1 MSAIITEN
9 FRRNN
14 AALFLNDI
22 TTPSAPPTSEYYLGI
37 GKQDKWVD
45 DESVS
50 GFTVPVA
57 IGSRADEL
65 EVLSNLSTLV
75 ALNSLEGAVGRVI
88 PAVSYR
94 YNFVYK
100 AYSSYDS
107 SCFYPTGI
115 VQPCY
120 VTIQGAIFMCL
131 KAGAGD
137 STSAPSIQTEIY
149 APFQLGDNYVWVLI
163 QQASASPIIRTNTFT
178 DVSTTALINDSP
190 ATDLDDSTDQCGGLV
205 SGFTVVSGG
214 TGYTGSSVFKLR
226 RNDGFD
232 NTGIYFNTY
241 AGAVDDIGEQ
251 IDNLTLT
258 ATISGGSVTA
268 VSYSG
273 NVGTW
278 LKGAV
283 FASVEETADIGT
295 GAVIIPTI
303 APAEGFAYIPAKVM
317 PSWFAGLAVKLNDNL
332 EGDSF
337 YSRYRQISI
346 IKNPTTEAGEEES
359 TTLNALKYFTFDDVT
374 TLPASLNIDSSI
386 ITDVSGNVIGF
397 ADHVINTTGNK
408 KIYFH
413 QNSVSGYRE
422 LPSTGSIKIDGGTSL
437 PYTAINTGEFVND
450 GKAEVLFTENRSFI
464 TRTAGQLEDLILIIQ
479 F

>member
-14 AALFLNDI
+14 AQLFLNDI
-22 TTPSAPPTSEYYLGI
+22 TSSPPVSEYYVGI
-37 GKQDKWVD
+37 GKQDKWD
-45 DESVS
+45 ADESVA
-50 GFTVPVA
+50 GFTVPVP

-88 PAVSYR
+88 PAVSWR
-94 YNFVYK
+94 TGFVYK

-107 SCFYPTGI
+107 SRFYPTGI

-131 KAGAGD
+131 KAGSGN
-137 STSAPSIQTEIY
+137 STVSPSVQETNKY
-149 APFQLGDNYVWVLI
+149 APFQLSDGYVWVLI
-163 QQASASPIIRTNTFT
+163 QEASASPIIRTNTFT
-178 DVSTTALINDSP
+178 DISTEALTSTDLTASTT
-190 ATDLDDSTDQCGGLV
+190 QCGGVV

-226 RNDGFD
+226 RNDGFES
-232 NTGIYFNTY
+232 TGEDFSE
-241 AGAVDDIGEQ
+241 DD
-251 IDNLTLT
+251 LTLT

-268 VSYSG
+268 VSYIG

-283 FASVEETADIGT
+283 FASVEKTSGPGT
-295 GAVIIPTI
+295 DAVIIPTI
-303 APAEGFAYIPAKVM
+303 APTEGYAYIPANVM

-346 IKNPTTEAGEEES
+346 IKNPTTITGQEET
-359 TTLNALKYFTFDDVT
+359 TTLNALKYFTFNNSVSN
-374 TLPASLNIDSSI
+374 LPSSLDIDSSVL
-386 ITDVSGNVIGF
+386 TDVDGNVIGF
-397 ADHVINTTGNK
+397 ADHVITTTGNK

-413 QNSVSGYRE
+413 QNSVSGYKE
-422 LPSTGSIKIDGGTSL
+422 LPADGGTIKIGTGI
-437 PYTAINTGEFVND
+437 TAIELIYETINTGEFVND

-464 TRTAGQLEDLILIIQ
+464 TRAPGQLEDLILIIQ